1 MAWKDYE
8 MRVKVESDK
17 WLIPPGTSAAAA
29 YVRYKGV
36 DDAYR
41 VTWTGDGTLILDS
54 CEAGGQLRLLAS
66 REMPVEMV
74 KDGLEWRVK
83 VQEEVISVWH
93 GDKRMLEVRDGT
105 HREGT
110 VGVESIHI
118 PMRFSDV
125 QVKCKR

>member
-29 YVRYKGV
+29 YVRYKGG

-41 VTWTGDGTLILDS
+41 VTWTGDGTFILDS
-54 CEAGGQLRLLAS
+54 CEVGGKLRLLAS
-66 REMPVEMV
+66 REMPVETV

-83 VQEEVISVWH
+83 V
-93 GDKRMLEVRDGT
+93 
-105 HREGT
+105 
-110 VGVESIHI
+110 
-118 PMRFSDV
+118 
-125 QVKCKR
+125 